1 MPDLSEVYRRRA
13 DHYERMIRT
22 EDYEGNLLPAIEAI
36 CPLDGLDVIELGAGT
51 GRLTRLIAPRARSIR
66 SADRSQA
73 MLLQAQRVLPAFGMD
88 DPALAMGDHR
98 ALPFPAHCAD
108 LVIQGWSFL
117 QMKVWEGENWRA
129 ALQRGHDETMRVLRP
144 GGTILHIETLGT
156 GHTEPTVP
164 DHFRTLYDWWER
176 DLGFTSTW
184 IRTDYRFASRQEAEE
199 LTIFF
204 FGEDITETFIGGDQ
218 PVLPECT
225 GLWWRRV

>member
-22 EDYEGNLLPAIEAI
+22 EDYEGHLLPAIEAI

-51 GRLTRLIAPRARSIR
+51 GRLTRLIGPRARSIR

-73 MLLQAQRVLPAFGMD
+73 MLQQAQRVLPEFGVAN
-88 DPALAMGDHR
+88 PTLAMGDHR
-98 ALPFPAHCAD
+98 ALPFPADCAD

-117 QMKVWEGENWRA
+117 QMKVWAGENWRD
-129 ALQRGHDETMRVLRP
+129 ALQGGHDEMLRVARP
-144 GGTILHIETLGT
+144 GSTLIHIETLGT
-156 GHTEPTVP
+156 GHTEPAVP
-164 DHFRTLYDWWER
+164 DHYRALYDWWEG
-176 DLGFTSTW
+176 DLGFSSTW
-184 IRTDYRFASRQEAEE
+184 IRTDYRFASREEAEE
-199 LTIFF
+199 LTVFF
-204 FGEDITETFIGGDQ
+204 FGEAITEAFSGANQ